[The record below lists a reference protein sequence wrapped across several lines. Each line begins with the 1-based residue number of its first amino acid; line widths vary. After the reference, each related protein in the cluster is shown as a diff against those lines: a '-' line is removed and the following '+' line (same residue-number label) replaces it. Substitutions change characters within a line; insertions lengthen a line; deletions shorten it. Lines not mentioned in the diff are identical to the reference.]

1 MTTAIELTNGER
13 TFVDHM
19 GAFYHRLIPGT
30 PLGQIM
36 GLLLVADRPI
46 GIEEIADTLVV
57 PLPEVTAFMPAFIQ
71 MGLVK
76 PIPDTFGQR
85 YQMRPDAWVARL
97 QAGIDMM
104 AELQGLADEGLAGLG
119 DGKVTARQRLL
130 DMKAFFDVVA
140 QETPAMMDRWHQQR
154 AA

>member
-1 MTTAIELTNGER
+1 VTTPIELTAGER
-13 TFVDHM
+13 AFVTHM
-19 GAFYHRLIPGT
+19 GEFYNRLIPQT
-30 PLGQIM
+30 PLGHIM
-36 GLLLVADRPI
+36 GLLLVADRPVAV
-46 GIEEIADTLVV
+46 EEIADTLAL
-57 PLPEVTAFMPAFIQ
+57 PLPEVAAFMPAFIQ

-104 AELQGLADEGLAGLG
+104 AEMQGLADEGLAGLG
-119 DGKVTARQRLL
+119 EGKATARQRLL
-130 DMKAFFDVVA
+130 DMKAFLDVVA
-140 QETPAMMDRWHQQR
+140 QETPAMMDRWRQQR